1 MAIVRWNPMKELF
14 WDDFGKEFRKMMR
27 GEVEKV
33 GEMGE
38 FWAPSIDLSETP
50 DAYTLKA
57 DLPGMNSED
66 VNVEVHDDIITI
78 SGERKEERSSEEEN
92 VHVTEVSYGK
102 FMRSVRLPISV
113 DPDKVKAKF
122 ENGVLKVSLPKSE
135 KVKPKKI
142 EIEK

>member
-1 MAIVRWNPMKELF
+1 
-14 WDDFGKEFRKMMR
+14 
-27 GEVEKV
+27 
-33 GEMGE
+33 
-38 FWAPSIDLSETP
+38 
-50 DAYTLKA
+50 
-57 DLPGMNSED
+57 
-66 VNVEVHDDIITI
+66 VHDDIVTI
-78 SGERKEERSSEEEN
+78 SGERKEERSSEKEN

>member
-1 MAIVRWNPMKELF
+1 MAIVRWNPMKEMF

-57 DLPGMNSED
+57 DLPGIKSED
-66 VNVEVHDDIITI
+66 VNVEVHDDIVTI
-78 SGERKEERSSEEEN
+78 SGERKEERSSEKEN

-113 DPDKVKAKF
+113 DPDKVKANLRMGSSRCPFQRAKR
-122 ENGVLKVSLPKSE
+122 
-135 KVKPKKI
+135 
-142 EIEK
+142 